1 MHTNA
6 AAQTSNA
13 AAAPNG
19 AAATNNAAAAPNGAA
34 APNTVAAPN
43 ALGAAAPNHTASPMC
58 TLGCEAELTA
68 YAAADEASLLA
79 LASLQ
84 APAAPVDASRAPLE
98 LVAVMDRSGSMS
110 GQKMTLMK
118 QTLSLL
124 IERTGLQA
132 QDSLGIV
139 TFDHEVQVALPLTKM
154 DQAGRRAAKAAVDA
168 VCVGGTT
175 NLSGGLLQGLQM
187 LCESDEASRE
197 RADDAADGEDAV
209 VVDGGGGATRSLL
222 LFTDGHANAGITDG
236 GAMVAAAQAQLK
248 DHPALAIF
256 TFGYGGDHDEDALRG
271 LAECSKGLFYF
282 IEQPDAIP
290 AAFAD
295 CLGGLSS
302 VVCQNATLELR
313 PAGGRRATAKIAEVL
328 DKKTY
333 QVSLA
338 PDGSKATLSLGDLYA
353 DDEKDCLLRLSLA
366 ALDAPRDAPGAV
378 LAATLSYYSVANKRF
393 ERVEA
398 ELALARPATPPAGA
412 VPNLKLDEQRNRME
426 TAEAIENATALAD
439 KGDREGGKA
448 LLAAA
453 AAKLG
458 ASASSR
464 SETSRALHADLERL
478 ALDYD
483 DAHTYHTSGSKRSK
497 GAALSHRQQRDT
509 SSSYRG
515 GSYKAGKA
523 SKGGMAACWGYARS
537 EAQPYPT
544 RDARGRFARS
554 A

>member
-1 MHTNA
+1 MSTTA
-6 AAQTSNA
+6 AASQ
-13 AAAPNG
+13 P
-19 AAATNNAAAAPNGAA
+19 
-34 APNTVAAPN
+34 VC
-43 ALGAAAPNHTASPMC
+43 ALK
-58 TLGCEAELTA
+58 CEAGRAA
-68 YAAADEASLLA
+68 YASAAEASLLA
-79 LASLQ
+79 VASLQ
-84 APAAPVDASRAPLE
+84 APPSPVDAARAPLE
-98 LVAVMDRSGSMS
+98 LVAVLDRSGSMQ
-110 GQKMTLMK
+110 GKKMALMK
-118 QTLSLL
+118 ETLSLL
-124 IERTGLQA
+124 VTRSGLQA
-132 QDSLGIV
+132 QDKLGIV
-139 TFDHEVQVALPLTKM
+139 LFDDQVQIGLPLTSM
-154 DQAGRRAAKAAVDA
+154 DQAGRRAAKAAIDA
-168 VCVGGTT
+168 VCVGGRT
-175 NLSGGLLQGLQM
+175 NLSGGLIQGLQM
-187 LCESDEASRE
+187 LCQSDEKARE
-197 RADDAADGEDAV
+197 QADDAAADGEAAV
-209 VVDGGGGATRSLL
+209 VVGSEDGGATRSLL
-222 LFTDGHANAGITDG
+222 LFTDGQANAGITDSG
-236 GAMVAAAQAQLK
+236 EMVEAAQALLK

-256 TFGYGGDHDEDALRG
+256 TFGYGGDHDENTLRG
-271 LAECSKGLFYF
+271 LAEASRGLFYF

-290 AAFAD
+290 TAFAD

-353 DDEKDCLLRLSLA
+353 DDEKDCLLRLSLV
-366 ALDAPRDAPGAV
+366 ALDAPRDVPESV
-378 LAATLSYYSVANKRF
+378 LEATLAYYSVANKRF

-439 KGDREGGKA
+439 KGDCEGGKA

>member
-1 MHTNA
+1 MPAVAATALRPHQRALTHHTPDNMHTNA
-6 AAQTSNA
+6 AAPTSNA

-19 AAATNNAAAAPNGAA
+19 AAAPINAAAAPNGAA
-34 APNTVAAPN
+34 APNTIASPKN
-43 ALGAAAPNHTASPMC
+43 AAAPMC

-68 YAAADEASLLA
+68 YAAADEAILLA
-79 LASLQ
+79 MASLK
-84 APAAPVDASRAPLE
+84 APAASVDASRAPLE
-98 LVAVMDRSGSMS
+98 LVAVMDRSGSMR
-110 GQKMTLMK
+110 GQKLMLMK

-124 IERTGLQA
+124 IERSGLQA
-132 QDSLGIV
+132 QDKLGIV
-139 TFDHEVQVALPLTKM
+139 TFDHEVKVVLPLTKM
-154 DQAGRRAAKAAVDA
+154 DQAGRREAKAAVDA

-197 RADDAADGEDAV
+197 RGDDAADGEDAV

-236 GAMVAAAQAQLK
+236 GEMVAAAQAQLK
-248 DHPALAIF
+248 DHPSLAIF
-256 TFGYGGDHDEDALRG
+256 TFGYGGDHDENALRG

-290 AAFAD
+290 VAFAD

-353 DDEKDCLLRLSLA
+353 DDEKDCLLRLSLV
-366 ALDAPRDAPGAV
+366 ALDAPRDVPESV
-378 LAATLSYYSVANKRF
+378 LEATLAYYSVANKRF

-398 ELALARPATPPAGA
+398 ELVLARPAAPAAGA
-412 VPNLKLDEQRNRME
+412 VANLKLDEQRNRME
-426 TAEAIENATALAD
+426 TAEAIEKATALAD
-439 KGDREGGKA
+439 KGDCEGGKA

-453 AAKLG
+453 VAKLG
-458 ASASSR
+458 SSASSR
-464 SETSRALHADLERL
+464 SKTSRALQADLERL

-483 DAHTYHTSGSKRSK
+483 DERTYHTSGSKRSK
-497 GAALSHRQQRDT
+497 AVAMSHYQQRDT
-509 SSSYRG
+509 PSSYDG
-515 GSYKAGKA
+515 GSYRAGKKG
-523 SKGGMAACWGYARS
+523 KGGMAASWGY
-537 EAQPYPT
+537 
-544 RDARGRFARS
+544 
-554 A
+554 